1 MSYSAPAMLH
11 GNAGY
16 SVIQPGMAG
25 PPGRKR
31 QADKATGSSSGYG
44 FVDFYDHTT
53 AGLAL
58 QALNGRYVYGYDL
71 KVNWAF
77 AGGQR
82 EDTSGHFHIFV
93 GDLSSGVDDRALFG
107 SFQQFGSIS
116 PPGAYDAQA
125 AGAYDPQ
132 TAAAYAAY
140 YAQYYP
146 QYAQYAAY
154 YAAAGAG
161 DPSQS
166 QGPPPPP
173 SK

>member
-25 PPGRKR
+25 PPGRSRFENVKLIK
-31 QADKATGSSSGYG
+31 DKATGSSSGYG

-116 PPGAYDAQA
+116 RQGLL
-125 AGAYDPQ
+125 
-132 TAAAYAAY
+132 
-140 YAQYYP
+140 P

-161 DPSQS
+161 DPRRARAR
-166 QGPPPPP
+166 PAP